1 MPRKSIITIIG
12 AIVFSLVIIVTAAS
26 VELGAERELVYK
38 SDQPIIRTESPN
50 NSLAMWEKEILER
63 RQMIIPRV
71 SGAYAD
77 ELAKG
82 VLEEYFQAQKNKER
96 IDEEEVIKKIFDK
109 NPIEQEILRKSAP
122 EYRIS
127 DLKISARNSK
137 EDLRLYGNKIG
148 EISQKYS
155 FSANVPN
162 PNDVLAKA
170 MQLNS
175 PAELKQLELVIKNYD
190 NLISEY
196 LKLETP
202 AEIASSHLE
211 MINALNGV
219 RISIQNFETVLSDP
233 VDGIFIISNYAGY
246 GSDLRE
252 ALSKI
257 SEYLKK
263 NDVYFSPND
272 PGYVIEKVLKI

>member
-109 NPIEQEILRKSAP
+109 NPIEQEILRKSAT

-175 PAELKQLELVIKNYD
+175 PAELKRLELVIKNYD

-272 PGYVIEKVLKI
+272 PGYVIEKVLNI

>member
-175 PAELKQLELVIKNYD
+175 PAELKRLELVIKNYD

-272 PGYVIEKVLKI
+272 PGYVIEKVLNI

>member
-109 NPIEQEILRKSAP
+109 NPIEQEILRKSAS

-148 EISQKYS
+148 EISQKYP

-175 PAELKQLELVIKNYD
+175 PAELKRLELVIKNYD

-272 PGYVIEKVLKI
+272 PGYVIEKVLNI

>member
-109 NPIEQEILRKSAP
+109 NPIDQEILRKSAT

-272 PGYVIEKVLKI
+272 PGYVIEKVLNI

>member
-50 NSLAMWEKEILER
+50 NSLAVWEKEILER

-71 SGAYAD
+71 SGVYAD

-109 NPIEQEILRKSAP
+109 NPVEQEILRKSAP

-127 DLKISARNSK
+127 DLKISARNGK

-155 FSANVPN
+155 FSANIPN
-162 PNDVLAKA
+162 PNDILAKA

-175 PAELKQLELVIKNYD
+175 PAELKQLEPVIKNYD

-202 AEIASSHLE
+202 TETASPHLE

-219 RISIQNFETVLSDP
+219 KISIQNFETVLADP
-233 VDGIFIISNYAGY
+233 VDGIFILGNYAGY

-263 NDVYFSPND
+263 NDVYFSEND

>member
-38 SDQPIIRTESPN
+38 SDQPIIRTGSPN

-109 NPIEQEILRKSAP
+109 NPIEQEILRKSAS

-148 EISQKYS
+148 EISQKYP

-175 PAELKQLELVIKNYD
+175 PAELKRLELVIKNYD

-272 PGYVIEKVLKI
+272 PGYVIEKVLNI